1 MGIRRPSTY
10 SYPPKF
16 NKLEDAENYSKRL
29 YAELL
34 ENDSRGEEITARAT
48 DKDLK
53 ELIVR
58 PEWFGTTKD
67 DYGSRVNSA
76 IDYAE
81 TNNLVVVI
89 SGPESFATTIELGT
103 AVVHFN
109 NHVLTYTGSGTAIK
123 NKTNIRPGWFY
134 GLKLDTTANWTNV
147 NLIGLCLTGAY
158 KCRGEIT
165 EINNF
170 TTGFKLNSISTTYPS
185 AYNNFTFGGFSVN
198 KIGLHLDQS
207 GADGWTNENKFYG
220 GNFSPGSSAPAG
232 SVGIK
237 LSSTS
242 ANGWSPDHNV
252 FFSPSLEA
260 HETGI
265 QFIHAW
271 GNHVFSPRF
280 EGNTVDV
287 SYDVASVLNLVAYP
301 NMVPVIVDN
310 SVTTYGVNYE
320 VGTNL
325 CFGRKVLPITISS
338 GVISIGLSNNSFGY
352 VNLINEGFPGVVV
365 DDLDTINGGRDGDEI
380 IVSSYSTSILI
391 TVKNGT
397 GNILLSGNEDVVLEA
412 GRQLV
417 LFYNGSDWLEI
428 GGWNSKSTASL
439 IFSGLTKGYL
449 PYDAAEDLVVNG
461 GFDSDTSSW
470 AAVDCNLASVAGGQ
484 SGNCLEMTYVSGTY
498 QYAHQNITTV
508 FGKTYTFSC
517 WVKSGTSGAE
527 AFQLSIGDTNTID
540 GTTSGTWT
548 KYSRTVTASGT
559 SYSVKMF
566 KVGSTPGTM
575 LFDTVSVQGEAVL
588 ADSPLS
594 TDGTDIDNSGVYKV
608 DGTQV
613 VGAQGAAIAD
623 ATNGTDVITRLNDL
637 LAICRTHGII
647 DT

>member
-1 MGIRRPSTY
+1 
-10 SYPPKF
+10 
-16 NKLEDAENYSKRL
+16 
-29 YAELL
+29 
-34 ENDSRGEEITARAT
+34 
-48 DKDLK
+48 
-53 ELIVR
+53 
-58 PEWFGTTKD
+58 
-67 DYGSRVNSA
+67 
-76 IDYAE
+76 
-81 TNNLVVVI
+81 
-89 SGPESFATTIELGT
+89 
-103 AVVHFN
+103 
-109 NHVLTYTGSGTAIK
+109 
-123 NKTNIRPGWFY
+123 
-134 GLKLDTTANWTNV
+134 
-147 NLIGLCLTGAY
+147 
-158 KCRGEIT
+158 
-165 EINNF
+165 
-170 TTGFKLNSISTTYPS
+170 
-185 AYNNFTFGGFSVN
+185 
-198 KIGLHLDQS
+198 
-207 GADGWTNENKFYG
+207 
-220 GNFSPGSSAPAG
+220 
-232 SVGIK
+232 
-237 LSSTS
+237 
-242 ANGWSPDHNV
+242 
-252 FFSPSLEA
+252 
-260 HETGI
+260 
-265 QFIHAW
+265 
-271 GNHVFSPRF
+271 
-280 EGNTVDV
+280 
-287 SYDVASVLNLVAYP
+287 
-301 NMVPVIVDN
+301 
-310 SVTTYGVNYE
+310 
-320 VGTNL
+320 
-325 CFGRKVLPITISS
+325 
-338 GVISIGLSNNSFGY
+338 
-352 VNLINEGFPGVVV
+352 VV